1 MNEHNGSGIA
11 LVTGASSGIGATY
24 ADRLARRGF
33 DLLLVARDEARLDA
47 VATRL
52 RRETGVHV
60 EVLGADLTVASDL
73 ERVAHRLRSDEA
85 ISMLVNNAGMSA
97 KGPLAGADHRALEAM
112 IGLNVLAVTHLAG
125 AAATAFASRGTGT
138 IVNIASVLALAP
150 ELFNG
155 VYSATKAYV
164 LNLTL
169 AMQQELG
176 RQGVRVQAVL
186 PGATRTEIWERSGT
200 DIASLPQDMLMDV
213 DEMVDA
219 ALAGL
224 DLGEAVTIPSLPD
237 VGEWNAYSAM
247 RLNLAPRLSL
257 RHAAA
262 RYATG
267 AAALHADAA

>member
-1 MNEHNGSGIA
+1 MSEHKGRGIA
-11 LVTGASSGIGATY
+11 VITGGSSGIGAVY

-33 DLLLVARDEARLDA
+33 DLLLVARDGTRLDA
-47 VATRL
+47 LATRL
-52 RRETGVHV
+52 RREAGGAV
-60 EVLGADLTVASDL
+60 EVLSADLTAAADL
-73 ERVAHRLRSDEA
+73 ERVAQRLRSDGA
-85 ISMLVNNAGMSA
+85 ISMLVNNAGIGGG
-97 KGPLAGADHRALEAM
+97 GPLAGAEPRMLDSM
-112 IGLNVLAVTHLAG
+112 IGLNVLAVTHLAA
-125 AAATAFASRGTGT
+125 AAATAFAARGRGT

-150 ELFNG
+150 ELFSG

-164 LNLTL
+164 LTLTQ

-176 RQGVRVQAVL
+176 GRGVRVQAVL
-186 PGATRTEIWERSGT
+186 PGATRTELWQRSGI
-200 DIASLPQDMLMDV
+200 DLANLPQDMLMDV

-237 VGEWNAYSAM
+237 AEEWIAYNAM

-262 RYATG
+262 RYSTG
-267 AAALHADAA
+267 AAVLHVDAA